1 MKRKFAL
8 VAPVAVTTLAVA
20 LTLTACSGGSASS
33 SNNGSGS
40 SQSGKTLETGGTFR
54 LDLGTD
60 PGSIFPYA
68 STSGPNRQIDDFA
81 YDSLVGRSKKGDAV
95 PAVAS
100 SWKVTTDAVT
110 YNIRKDVT
118 CSDGT
123 TLKPS
128 DIAAD
133 FNYIKDP
140 KTLSP
145 WVQFSV
151 PVKYTVSADDSAGT
165 FTITSTTPFGTLLQG
180 AGAVPLV
187 CPQGL
192 ANPAAFAHAS
202 AGTGPFKITDYAQGD
217 HYDLAV
223 RPDYTWGPSGAKT
236 SAAGTPKTV
245 TINFVADESTMAN
258 QLISGEVNAAQITGP
273 DRNRLDKTPGIN
285 RNDVPVIVGEL
296 NPNEA
301 PGRILNDEQVR
312 LAAAAALNP
321 KDIAPVST
329 AQHGSTVDNMFAEQ
343 PVQCPA
349 NETKGNLPSY
359 SPSKAKQLLEAD
371 GWTVGS
377 DGIRE
382 KDGKTLTLKLI
393 YQTGAPQT
401 ESAAELIGQELKAV
415 GIGTN
420 LVGETND
427 AWSQALYS
435 TGDFDMFYSA
445 INLEFPYMMSTF
457 YGGATPQNGGRN
469 SGDVV
474 NADFNN
480 LSAQAAAAPA
490 EQACKLWNGAH
501 EALLKRADVVPLSQ
515 GDRPFYTSKASLE
528 TVGLFAVPTSIRLYK

>member
-1 MKRKFAL
+1 MKHKFTM
-8 VAPVAVTTLAVA
+8 VAPVAATTLAVA
-20 LTLTACSGGSASS
+20 LILTACSGGSASS
-33 SNNGSGS
+33 SNASSGS
-40 SQSGKTLETGGTFR
+40 QAGKTLETGGTFR

-60 PGSIFPYA
+60 PGSIYPYA

-95 PAVAS
+95 PEVAS
-100 SWKVTTDAVT
+100 SWKVTTNAVT

-123 TLKPS
+123 TLTPS

-151 PVKYTVSADDSAGT
+151 PVTYSVSADDSAGT

-187 CPQGL
+187 CPQGIKDP
-192 ANPAAFAHAS
+192 NSYAHS
-202 AGTGPFKITDYAQGD
+202 SDGTGPFKITDYVQGD

-223 RPDYTWGPSGAKT
+223 RPDYNWGPDGAKT
-236 SAAGTPKTV
+236 SAAGTPKNV

-258 QLISGEVNAAQITGP
+258 QLIAGEVNAAQITGP
-273 DRNRLDKTPGIN
+273 DRNRLDKTPGLT
-285 RNDVPVIVGEL
+285 RYDVPVIVGEL

-301 PGRILNDEQVR
+301 PGRILADEQVR
-312 LAAAAALNP
+312 LAAAAALNA

-329 AQHGSTVDNMFAEQ
+329 AEHGTTVDNMFSEQ
-343 PVQCPA
+343 PVACPA

-359 SPSKAKQLLEAD
+359 NPAQAKQLLDAD
-371 GWTVGS
+371 GWTMGS
-377 DGIRE
+377 NGIRQ
-382 KDGKTLTLKLI
+382 KDGKSLTLKLI

-445 INLEFPYMMSTF
+445 INLEFPFMMSTF
-457 YGGATPQNGGRN
+457 YGGPAPQQGGRN

-474 NADFNN
+474 NSEFNT
-480 LSAQAAAAPA
+480 LSQQAAAAPA
-490 EQACKLWNGAH
+490 AQACKLWNSAH
-501 EALLKRADVVPLSQ
+501 EALLKRADVVPLST
-515 GDRPFYTSKASLE
+515 GDRPFYTSKSTLE